1 MNELVFL
8 KGKQPVT
15 TSLIIAEGTG
25 NEHRSIIRLIQ
36 NYQKQFERWGKVTFV
51 DVDLKSATNFIGDT
65 QHNNSR
71 LSNDGRSKPTA
82 IAYLNE
88 PQATFL
94 ITLLRNNE
102 VVLEFKSELVDR
114 FYKMREILLNQ
125 KNAEWLE
132 IRRAGKQSKTLWS
145 SEIDSFCRFVTAR
158 HFPDTVQLG
167 DINHITDAPPVDII
181 TASSPCQDLSVAGKR
196 GGLSGE
202 RSGLFFKAA
211 ELVRQI
217 RPRFFVW
224 ENVPGAFTSNGG
236 NDFRAVLEEILQES
250 VPLPRHWSNAGLVD
264 GRNAQVG
271 WRLLNAEHWGTP
283 QRRKRIFLVADFGG
297 RRAGEILFEPA
308 SVSGNFE
315 AGESSQQNLAARTR
329 NDFSC
334 TVYDN
339 HWKDSRIKRLGDV
352 APTVSAM
359 YGTGGNNIPLVT
371 YGIGRDAFNQGRNAK
386 YMPTIEY
393 DLCPPPSWRVVPPP
407 VPRNHA

>member
-1 MNELVFL
+1 MTL
-8 KGKQPVT
+8 G
-15 TSLIIAEGTG
+15 SLFDGLGTWQ
-25 NEHRSIIRLIQ
+25 LA
-36 NYQKQFERWGKVTFV
+36 
-51 DVDLKSATNFIGDT
+51 ATNVGI
-65 QHNNSR
+65 
-71 LSNDGRSKPTA
+71 
-82 IAYLNE
+82 
-88 PQATFL
+88 
-94 ITLLRNNE
+94 
-102 VVLEFKSELVDR
+102 
-114 FYKMREILLNQ
+114 
-125 KNAEWLE
+125 
-132 IRRAGKQSKTLWS
+132 KTLWS

-167 DINHITDAPPVDII
+167 DINHITDAPHVDII

-224 ENVPGAFTSNGG
+224 ENVPGAFSSNGG
-236 NDFRAVLEEILQES
+236 NDFRTVLEEILQEP

-271 WRLLNAEHWGTP
+271 WRLLNAEHWGVA

-308 SVSGNFE
+308 SVSGDSE
-315 AGESSQQNLAARTR
+315 AGESSQENLAARTR
-329 NDFSC
+329 SRLDY

-359 YGTGGNNIPLVT
+359 YGTGGNNIPLGAF
-371 YGIGRDAFNQGRNAK
+371 GIGRDAFNQGRNAK
-386 YMPTIEY
+386 YMPIIKY
-393 DLCPPPSWRVVPPP
+393 DLCPPLMARGAAACATQARVRRLTPTECERLQGLPDSFTAGGSDAKRYKALGNGLALPCAEYVL
-407 VPRNHA
+407 RRITEIIRKEAEQ